1 MGLFSKKPQQNISPV
16 TKYNNAR
23 SQILIALIFT
33 LINIALVFLNNGD
46 SYFLFS
52 IYVPYFMIFI
62 SYYLCGMMPADY
74 YDVTD
79 RFFLPKSFFAVVCVI
94 AAVILIVYLLCYIFS
109 KKHIGWMIAALVL
122 VSIDTVLLF
131 AGIFLTDTLASS
143 FMDILFHI
151 WLVYYA
157 ASALKYH
164 HDIKK
169 MILTEE
175 VIVPAAEETTDY
187 RNTPPTD
194 MM

>member
-1 MGLFSKKPQQNISPV
+1 MGLFSKKPKQEISPV

-33 LINIALVFLNNGD
+33 LINIALVFINNGS

-52 IYVPYFMIFI
+52 IYVPYFMILL
-62 SYYLCGMMPADY
+62 SYSFCGMMPADY
-74 YDVTD
+74 YDESFGD
-79 RFFLPKSFFAVVCVI
+79 FLPKSFLAVVCVI
-94 AAVILIVYLLCYIFS
+94 AAVVLIVYLLCYIFS

-122 VSIDTVLLF
+122 VSIDTVLLLIIEF
-131 AGIFLTDTLASS
+131 SAGTLSSS

-157 ASALKYH
+157 AAALKYH
-164 HDIKK
+164 RDIKK

-175 VIVPAAEETTDY
+175 VIVPVEEAADE
-187 RNTPPTD
+187 RNLPPTD